1 MSALHPAS
9 KTIRTWMIVL
19 QVLAVPGLLLA
30 GYTIYEYL
38 PSYFWGLS
46 HFDIIESVHGAGARA
61 EHLSW
66 LYWGLAGL
74 LPFLL
79 DIAAWV
85 LYAIHRP
92 RWAVGLMAACWG
104 LCLAACLLLG
114 PRMVMMITP

>member
-1 MSALHPAS
+1 MSAPDPAS

-30 GYTIYEYL
+30 GYAVYENL

-46 HFDIIESVHGAGARA
+46 HFDIIEKAHGANARA

-85 LYAIHRP
+85 LYAIRRP
-92 RWAVGLMAACWG
+92 RRAIGLMAACWAV
-104 LCLAACLLLG
+104 CLAACLFLG
-114 PRMVMMITP
+114 PRMFMMIMP